1 MQQGY
6 QCPRCGTQVAFGTRF
21 CGNCQI
27 PLNWPTQPQ
36 PPPQQQYQQPPPQY
50 QQQYQQ
56 QPQQPQQ
63 PGYQQQSGPPKKK
76 SKLGIIS
83 LAIVLFAL
91 VAVGSCVV
99 CVMQPEST
107 DITQPSN
114 TGSKQLTSAER
125 EYLLTISDNGVRMGN
140 ALTELG
146 TLLQDTN
153 IGNTQWSTNVAAQ
166 IVIIRGLYDEVI
178 SISPPSSM
186 NQIHSKYLQAMHHFD
201 SMTDFLVD
209 GIDNMDEDALNQATT
224 EMELGHSLVLEVTD
238 MMNQLK

>member
-6 QCPRCGTQVAFGTRF
+6 QCPRCGAQVAFGARF
-21 CGNCQI
+21 CGNCQT
-27 PLNWPTQPQ
+27 PLNWPTQQ
-36 PPPQQQYQQPPPQY
+36 QSPPPGPPQY

-56 QPQQPQQ
+56 PQQ
-63 PGYQQQSGPPKKK
+63 PGQYYQQQPEPPKKK
-76 SKLGIIS
+76 SSKLGIIS
-83 LAIVLFAL
+83 LAIILLAL
-91 VAVGSCVV
+91 AAVGSCVV
-99 CVMQPEST
+99 CVMQPGSSS
-107 DITQPSN
+107 DVTQSN
-114 TGSKQLTSAER
+114 NDSSKQLTSAER

-166 IVIIRGLYDEVI
+166 IVIIRGLYNEVVN
-178 SISPPSSM
+178 ISPPSSM
-186 NQIHSKYLQAMHHFD
+186 THIHSKYLQAMHHFD

-224 EMELGHSLVLEVTD
+224 EMELGHSLILEVTA
-238 MMNQLK
+238 MINQLE